1 MNRNYTFGIFSFAA
15 GIIVVFLLLY
25 GALQL
30 FHVQAGNI
38 LDWVIGVGSLIWLMI
53 IVLVPW
59 NIYFEALE
67 VIQESK
73 QSEKR
78 NIDFDASQLNYV
90 QKLKKGA
97 LLVALA
103 LHLISAVGLYAVSWA
118 EISVVGYY
126 GSGAA
131 ILLTILRPTIRA
143 YEYISYRLSN
153 IKQEVLYPREDLETL
168 RQEFWEIKDN
178 LTTLTN
184 YFDHAEPNSWI
195 NQQRKLQQDLGYRIS
210 SLEKSLTALD
220 KKNEEDHL
228 KLTKETRH
236 AIAQLSED
244 GKFIDNIV
252 EIIRFIKKV

>member
-1 MNRNYTFGIFSFAA
+1 
-15 GIIVVFLLLY
+15 
-25 GALQL
+25 
-30 FHVQAGNI
+30 
-38 LDWVIGVGSLIWLMI
+38 MI

-67 VIQESK
+67 VIQEAK

-78 NIDFDASQLNYV
+78 NIDFDATQLDYV
-90 QKLKKGA
+90 QKLKKGS

-153 IKQEVLYPREDLETL
+153 IKQEVLYPREDLAEL
-168 RQEFWEIKDN
+168 RNEVWQIREELLHLN
-178 LTTLTN
+178 N
-184 YFDHAEPNSWI
+184 YFDREDANSWI
-195 NQQRKLQQDLGYRIS
+195 NKQQKSQQDLGYRVS
-210 SLEKSLTALD
+210 GLEKSLLALD
-220 KKNEEDHL
+220 TKNEQDHQ

-244 GKFIDNIV
+244 RKFIDNIV
-252 EIIRFIKKV
+252 EVIRFIKKV

>member
-1 MNRNYTFGIFSFAA
+1 
-15 GIIVVFLLLY
+15 
-25 GALQL
+25 
-30 FHVQAGNI
+30 
-38 LDWVIGVGSLIWLMI
+38 MI

-67 VIQESK
+67 VIQEAK

-78 NIDFDASQLNYV
+78 NIDFDATQLDYV
-90 QKLKKGA
+90 QKLKKGS

-153 IKQEVLYPREDLETL
+153 IKQEVLYPREDLAEL
-168 RQEFWEIKDN
+168 RNEVWQIREELLHLN
-178 LTTLTN
+178 N
-184 YFDHAEPNSWI
+184 YFDREDANSWI
-195 NQQRKLQQDLGYRIS
+195 NKQQKSQQDLGYRVS
-210 SLEKSLTALD
+210 GLEKSLLALD
-220 KKNEEDHL
+220 TKNEQDHQ

-252 EIIRFIKKV
+252 EVIRFIKKV